1 MSGLSIRHS
10 LSYSILGNSP
20 VGACEKTPFQPLDE
34 GNRAMSATA
43 RPRLASGS
51 RLSAKQNDPT
61 SLQNGNPAFNGVDN
75 HPDFRRQGG
84 QVQSLR
90 ALGRQELQESF
101 KLPQTPDVVQRPYI
115 PFQIGANIGAIPAG
129 GVKMRLQQR
138 FRIGTPQARLNKR
151 HTRLQN
157 QMLLARTTRSFFQAE
172 SERILAYRNE
182 PTTRAF
188 H

>member
-1 MSGLSIRHS
+1 
-10 LSYSILGNSP
+10 
-20 VGACEKTPFQPLDE
+20 
-34 GNRAMSATA
+34 MSATA

-75 HPDFRRQGG
+75 HPDCPPSRWTGSEFASTRPPGVAGTVQTPSDFRRRTKTVYHAPNRREHRSHTSG
-84 QVQSLR
+84 
-90 ALGRQELQESF
+90 GRQN
-101 KLPQTPDVVQRPYI
+101 
-115 PFQIGANIGAIPAG
+115 APATTVPG
-129 GVKMRLQQR
+129 RNPA
-138 FRIGTPQARLNKR
+138 GTPQ
-151 HTRLQN
+151 
-157 QMLLARTTRSFFQAE
+157 RTPHEAPESNAPCPDTRSFFQAE